1 MATQLEARLA
11 IMEANPTTPQVSL
24 NYIRRKILKL
34 QGMTRA
40 EIQVMVPYTPE
51 EVDARNIVKLLNIDD
66 MDAAIVRDIDQDHMT
81 YLVVFQS
88 ANDTD
93 AKMIAIELRNR
104 AYVESGQSRKATE
117 QQSQQGAG

>member
-24 NYIRRKILKL
+24 NYIRRKIFKL

-104 AYVESGQSRKATE
+104 AYVESGQSRKWQE
-117 QQSQQGAG
+117 QQ

>member
-1 MATQLEARLA
+1 
-11 IMEANPTTPQVSL
+11 
-24 NYIRRKILKL
+24 
-34 QGMTRA
+34 
-40 EIQVMVPYTPE
+40 
-51 EVDARNIVKLLNIDD
+51 

-104 AYVESGQSRKATE
+104 AYVESGQSRKWQE
-117 QQSQQGAG
+117 QQWAGGQAAANQMLNASIQQNTQNTI